1 MTKSDLIYGVN
12 NVSLEELLPISR
24 VKTDEDILRYRSE
37 GYNLYCTLKRWQ
49 ELYPNINY
57 EFVYYTKSIAGGT
70 IYFDR
75 DKLIYLEMPIY
86 GEKSLAPYGNIDE
99 TVQMSIDRIQGSV
112 SSKDYKLYSF
122 MLHDSVRVQMLKL
135 LVEHEDPC
143 PELYSVFLQGYC
155 SSDYNTGVLD
165 DTLISKLEKCK
176 SEEQRSRTVE
186 LLNAYP
192 DRITVYRGEA
202 SKSISYERAYSWTT
216 DIDIAYFFM
225 GWKGAKG
232 QRLITAEVNKQDVF
246 EVMDYI
252 EYENEVL
259 VSPKSLDNIRVK
271 EVKSIDYM
279 LSARFGYGEVCNH
292 LYKEIAC
299 NQNLFHDHLQDHTLA
314 HSVRV
319 LLLCTF
325 IADYEDV
332 TRDDASRL
340 LTAATYHDCGR
351 DNDDVDPSHGMES
364 YKRFV
369 SLKKHD
375 PWIEFLITQH
385 CIPDETAKNK
395 LGSITGVSEEDKKR
409 LWHLYVI
416 LKDADALDRVRFGY
430 GPDALKSS
438 LLRLSSSRELIGV
451 AYALMHYKVQC
462 MN

>member
-1 MTKSDLIYGVN
+1 MTKSDLIYSIK
-12 NVSLEELLPISR
+12 NVSLDELLPIAR
-24 VKTDEDILRYRSE
+24 VKTDEDILKYRNE

-49 ELYPNINY
+49 ELYPHINY

-86 GEKSLAPYGNIDE
+86 GEKSLAPYGSIEE
-99 TVQMSIDRIQGSV
+99 TVQMGIDRMQELV
-112 SSKDYKLYSF
+112 SNKDYNLYSF
-122 MLHDSVRVQMLKL
+122 MLHDAVRVQMLKL
-135 LVEHEDPC
+135 LVEHEVPC
-143 PELYSVFLQGYC
+143 PELYSVFLQGY
-155 SSDYNTGVLD
+155 STSDYNSEVLD
-165 DTLISKLEKCK
+165 ETLISKLEKCK
-176 SEEQRSRTVE
+176 SEEQRNRTIG

-202 SKSISYERAYSWTT
+202 SKSTPYERAYSWTT

-225 GWKGAKG
+225 GWKGDEG

-246 EVMDYI
+246 EILDYV

-259 VSPKSLDNIRVK
+259 VSPKSLDNVRVK
-271 EVKSIDYM
+271 EVKSLDYM
-279 LSARFGYGEVCNH
+279 FSSMFGYGKICSH
-292 LYKEIAC
+292 LYKEIASKKS
-299 NQNLFHDHLQDHTLA
+299 LFHKHLQDHTLA

-319 LLLCTF
+319 LILCTL

-332 TRDDASRL
+332 SRDDASRL
-340 LTAATYHDCGR
+340 LVAAAYHDCGR
-351 DNDDVDPSHGMES
+351 DNDDVDQSHGVKS
-364 YKRFV
+364 YKKFV

-385 CIPDETAKNK
+385 CLPDENAYNK
-395 LGSITGVSEEDKKR
+395 LESMTNVPEKDRER

-451 AYALMHYKVQC
+451 AYSLIHYDVKC
-462 MN
+462 MS